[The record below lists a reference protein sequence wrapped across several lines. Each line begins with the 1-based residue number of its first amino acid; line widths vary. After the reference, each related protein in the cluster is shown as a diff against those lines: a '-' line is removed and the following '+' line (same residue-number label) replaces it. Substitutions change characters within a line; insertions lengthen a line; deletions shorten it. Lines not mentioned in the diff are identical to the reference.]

1 MASES
6 LVPKPCTGPEGS
18 SGLDYRRVAS
28 AGDSPRHV
36 GRNKKKETKNERL
49 LFPINPIA
57 VNFVI
62 HRGSQPE
69 H

>member
-36 GRNKKKETKNERL
+36 GTEQKEGNKERTTA
-49 LFPINPIA
+49 I
-57 VNFVI
+57 
-62 HRGSQPE
+62 SD
-69 H
+69 